1 MFQFVFF
8 DLDDTILDFH
18 QAEAIAV
25 AKAFRAVGLTP
36 TEEMV
41 ARYSQVNQL
50 HWRRLERGELTRE
63 EVLVQRFVC
72 LFQELGVQA
81 DAVRCREQY
90 EQFLGIG
97 HFFMEGAPEILDYLA
112 PKYRLFLASNGT
124 AAVQRSRLQ
133 SAGITGYFEQ
143 LFISEELGANKPT
156 RAFFDRA
163 FRQIPDFDPQR
174 AIFIGDNLTSDI
186 LGGQN
191 AGITTCWLNP
201 DDKPRLP
208 EIQPDYEIARLEE
221 LKQIL

>member
-8 DLDDTILDFH
+8 DLDDTLLDFH

-63 EVLVQRFVC
+63 EVLVQRFVY
-72 LFQELGVQA
+72 LFRELGVQA
-81 DAVRCREQY
+81 DAALCREQY

-97 HFFMEGAPEILDYLA
+97 HFFMEGAPEILEYLA

-124 AAVQRSRLQ
+124 AAVQRSRLK

-163 FRQIPDFDPQR
+163 FQQIPDFDPQR

-186 LGGQN
+186 LGGQT

-201 DDKPRLP
+201 DAKPRLP
-208 EIQPDYEIARLEE
+208 EIRPDYEIARLEE